1 MSSIQETDF
10 IKARMPTQRG
20 FKLFDHQVAGQSL
33 ILRLDEETI
42 GKCMIPREYQFYT
55 NLPHILKPFV
65 PQLKGMTQI
74 PLKIRDCSEESD
86 VSSETSDSWQQKED
100 AEEDLTEPLPLN
112 ADRIRALSKTSC
124 THNGNGVCYNFMLLE
139 DLMSYFKHPCVL
151 DLKMGVR
158 QHGDDAP
165 PEKVIYQENKCRTTT
180 SHSLGLRLCGMKV
193 FNVEKNAYIS
203 RDKMFGRQ
211 LSDDDLKLEIVN
223 FLDNGQKLRQELV
236 KPILSQL
243 NSLKQVIE
251 QLEGYRF
258 YSCSL
263 LIIYDGHVHSESDSC
278 HISKC
283 NSDSVQS
290 DSNNEKTCQSDSH
303 VADTDLT
310 ERENEMIQDSEV
322 EGCEPNEQ
330 LNPQPRGQ
338 SSHSPVILRIV
349 DFAHATFDGFEGD
362 TVKHIGA
369 DHGFIL
375 GINTLLDVF
384 KELS

>member
-1 MSSIQETDF
+1 MNI
-10 IKARMPTQRG
+10 
-20 FKLFDHQVAGQSL
+20 V
-33 ILRLDEETI
+33 
-42 GKCMIPREYQFYT
+42 
-55 NLPHILKPFV
+55 
-65 PQLKGMTQI
+65 
-74 PLKIRDCSEESD
+74 
-86 VSSETSDSWQQKED
+86 
-100 AEEDLTEPLPLN
+100 LN
-112 ADRIRALSKTSC
+112 
-124 THNGNGVCYNFMLLE
+124 F
-139 DLMSYFKHPCVL
+139 
-151 DLKMGVR
+151 
-158 QHGDDAP
+158 Q
-165 PEKVIYQENKCRTTT
+165 
-180 SHSLGLRLCGMKV
+180 V
-193 FNVEKNAYIS
+193 FNVEKDVYIT

-243 NSLKQVIE
+243 SSLKQVIE

-263 LIIYDGHVHSESDSC
+263 LIIYDGHVPSEPAMSHND
-278 HISKC
+278 ISKS
-283 NSDSVQS
+283 NSDSLQS
-290 DSNNEKTCQSDSH
+290 DNEKTSQLGSDL
-303 VADTDLT
+303 AEQDLT
-310 ERENEMIQDSEV
+310 KRENEMIQDSEV
-322 EGCEPNEQ
+322 VGCEPNQQ
-330 LNPQPRGQ
+330 LSPQPRGQ